1 MNAGVDEH
9 PVTLLIRDN
18 LRRSRLT
25 VFFRLLLAIPH
36 FIWWGFWT
44 IGVFFLAIVGWLVAL
59 VTGRL
64 SGGLHRFFS
73 KYINYTAHLF
83 GYLLLVS
90 NPYPEFVGDFGPLNA
105 LDVKLPDEPVVQPRW
120 KTLLRVV
127 IVLPSLFVAAALGGA
142 GGGASRGTAR
152 SSNSAGFQSS
162 GVSSVTSFLGWCV
175 CVVRG
180 QMPKGFRDTGGFVVG
195 YWAQILAY
203 LLLVT
208 DRYPNADPT
217 AMLSS
222 VERPPV
228 HPVHV
233 VGDSE
238 DLRMSRVTV
247 FFRLPLVIPLVFW
260 LVLWTVLAVLASIVQ
275 WLVTLIRGRPVTAF
289 HRFLSRWI
297 RFIFHVY
304 AFGALAANPF
314 PSFGGQF
321 GLYPLDLV
329 LPEPGSQNRWKTLFR
344 GLLAIPAFLVSSA
357 LNVALVVNAILTWF
371 AALVTGRA
379 PEGLRNLSVF
389 ALRYAGQT
397 NAYTFFLTDQYPH
410 SSPLEGADPE
420 SELEP
425 EPAPESVPWSVPSH
439 VSEAEPLSAPE
450 PQPGADPEP
459 EPGREPAEN
468 GGPTESGGTEP
479 A

>member
-1 MNAGVDEH
+1 MNGRVHEH
-9 PVTLLIRDN
+9 PVNLLIRDN

-44 IGVFFLAIVGWLVAL
+44 IAIFFVAIVGWLIAL
-59 VTGRL
+59 ITGRL
-64 SGGLHRFFS
+64 TGGLHRFFC

-83 GYLLLVS
+83 GYLLLVT

-105 LDVKLPDEPVVQPRW
+105 LDIKLPDEPVAQARW
-120 KTLLRVV
+120 KTLVRVA
-127 IVLPSLFVAAALGGA
+127 IALPSLFVAAALGGA
-142 GGGASRGTAR
+142 GGGASRGSAR

-175 CVVRG
+175 CVVKG

-217 AMLSS
+217 AMLHS

-228 HPVHV
+228 HSVHV

-247 FFRLPLVIPLVFW
+247 FFRLPLVIPLLFW
-260 LVLWTVLAVLASIVQ
+260 LVLWSVLAVLASIVQ
-275 WLVTLIRGRPVTAF
+275 WLVTLIRGRPIDSF

-297 RFIFHVY
+297 RFGFHVY
-304 AFGALAANPF
+304 AFGALVANPF

-329 LPEPGSQNRWKTLFR
+329 LPEPDRQNRWKTLFR

-410 SSPLEGADPE
+410 ASPLEGADPE
-420 SELEP
+420 P
-425 EPAPESVPWSVPSH
+425 EPAPGPAPAPSPESAPWSAPT
-439 VSEAEPLSAPE
+439 PWSAPA
-450 PQPGADPEP
+450 PAS
-459 EPGREPAEN
+459 EPGPGTEN
-468 GGPTESGGTEP
+468 GGTEP
-479 A
+479 G